1 MSQRIEFN
9 SLDEMREKLSG
20 IQLEKGEY
28 AHIHV
33 EMYVKIL
40 PQPYLIVPWMP
51 FPKCYSENE
60 IVSFI
65 DSKFNDS
72 LNILKA
78 HGLILHSKKI
88 SAKYVKFDGVYCHYT
103 ASMDI
108 LVEGDI
114 GHLEGVIIVL
124 TLIIG
129 AILAIGWM
137 LIQAKGFV
145 ETGRDI
151 LKPLIYIGG
160 VAVIL
165 LLIFLILREVR
176 R

>member
-1 MSQRIEFN
+1 MSQRIEFS
-9 SLDEMREKLSG
+9 SLDEMREKLENVQ
-20 IQLEKGEY
+20 IEKGEY
-28 AHIHV
+28 AHFHV
-33 EMYVKIL
+33 EMYIKIL
-40 PQPYLIVPWMP
+40 PKPHLIVPWMP

-60 IVSFI
+60 VVSFI

-78 HGLILHSKKI
+78 HGLILHGKKI
-88 SAKYVKFDGVYCHYT
+88 TVKYVKFDGVYCHYT
-103 ASMDI
+103 ASLDI

-114 GHLEGVIIVL
+114 GMLEGIIIIL

-129 AILAIGWM
+129 AALAIGWM

-145 ETGRDI
+145 EIGRDV

-160 VAVIL
+160 GAVIL